1 MRLFAP
7 LLAFPLIAF
16 AAQAQNAAPAG
27 TTPPTAP
34 PAASTTAP
42 AQPHHAVRMSMQQRF
57 DAANTSHDGKLTMEQ
72 AQAGMPR
79 VAHHFSA
86 IDKDNKGYVTLE
98 DIHAYNSAQHKAHQ
112 HHAS

>member
-16 AAQAQNAAPAG
+16 AAQAQTAAQADTSAPAASAAPA
-27 TTPPTAP
+27 
-34 PAASTTAP
+34 
-42 AQPHHAVRMSMQQRF
+42 AQPHHAVRQSMQQRF

-72 AQAGMPR
+72 AKAGMPR

-86 IDKDNKGYVTLE
+86 IDTDNKGYVTLDE
-98 DIHAYNSAQHKAHQ
+98 IHAYNSAQHKAHR